1 MFTVLVEG
9 PSMTPT
15 LRDGDRLIARRGG
28 RAIRPG
34 DLVVARFRAR
44 PDTIVVRRVARQV
57 PDGWWLTSDNPF
69 GGDDSHT
76 LGAAEILGRI
86 LFRASPRP
94 GPLHGPPA
102 ILS

>member
-15 LRDGDRLIARRGG
+15 LHDGDRLIARRGG

-34 DLVVARFRAR
+34 DLVAARFRSR
-44 PDTIVVRRVARQV
+44 PDTIVVRRADRQV
-57 PDGWWLTSDNPF
+57 PDGWLLTSDNPF
-69 GGDDSHT
+69 GEDASESPGV
-76 LGAAEILGRI
+76 AEICGRI
-86 LFRASPRP
+86 LFRVAPRP
-94 GPLHGPPA
+94 GPLHGPPV